1 MQPKQIPFI
10 KLALFISALVA
21 FVPVSPKLPTTSL
34 DGSWA
39 FGLNQAVAQ
48 GLAFGRDIIFTLG
61 PYAAI
66 YTKCYHPATELMML
80 AGSLYL
86 ACSYWFCLRYL
97 LKNVSWIWGLG
108 YILVLVAMV
117 CSSDSLF
124 FSYALIAGL
133 ASCKIVFD
141 ESFTNKNYLR
151 LVLFFAPFGLLA
163 LIKGTFLIE
172 CFSTMLIC
180 SLFFI
185 ADKKYFAAFLSWT
198 FVLISTC
205 IFWLA
210 CGQSLI
216 DLPSY
221 LSVTITMAASFSQA
235 MSDDF
240 SYLEMALYGFNSLL
254 LLLVVGGVGHS
265 SLQSLS
271 LAQCR
276 KMTVP
281 NSLLRY
287 AFLILYAVF
296 LFISFKSG
304 FTRHYGHAVIAATS
318 LLFAAL
324 ILPFCIKSR
333 LILPLMIYTLGTS
346 YFIESQNSISFLVNA
361 PANYSSF
368 WHGMTHWFKDP
379 LWMQRDYQLA
389 LGYLKNQA
397 NIPLLPGTTDIYS
410 ANQTHLIASGNA
422 WSPRPIFQSY
432 SVFTAAFAQ
441 ANRRHLETK
450 QGPDSIFFNLQAI
463 DNRFP
468 SLEDGASWPILL
480 NHYHIAK
487 IYDQFLLL
495 QKNNSARVRQKK
507 LIKEHHVLGE
517 IVQLPVN
524 NSLVFVSM
532 DITPNVFG
540 TIASILLAPA
550 TLAINLELSNGTK
563 TSYKLIPS
571 MARSK
576 FLLSPLVENT
586 QDFALLFHETSL
598 SSKRVISF
606 SISTLGGWQW
616 VDDYELQYV
625 VYL

>member
-10 KLALFISALVA
+10 KLTLFISALVA

-86 ACSYWFCLRYL
+86 ACSYCYCLRYL
-97 LKNVSWIWGLG
+97 LKDASWIWSLG
-108 YILVLVAMV
+108 YMLVLVALV

-133 ASCKIVFD
+133 ACCKMVLD
-141 ESFTNKNYLR
+141 ESFTHKNYVS
-151 LVLFFAPFGLLA
+151 LVLFLAPFGLLA

-172 CFSTMLIC
+172 CFCTTLIC

-185 ADKKYFAAFLSWT
+185 ADKKYFAAFLSCI

-205 IFWLA
+205 IFWLV

-216 DLPSY
+216 YLPNY
-221 LSVTITMAASFSQA
+221 LSANITMAASFSQA
-235 MSDDF
+235 MSDNF
-240 SYLEMALYGFNSLL
+240 SYLEMALYGLNSLL
-254 LLLVVGGVGHS
+254 FLLVIGGAGNPLRPGERRTMS
-265 SLQSLS
+265 
-271 LAQCR
+271 
-276 KMTVP
+276 VP
-281 NSLLRY
+281 NSLLRF
-287 AFLILYAVF
+287 ATLILYAVF

-304 FTRHYGHAVIAATS
+304 FTRHYGHAVIAGTS

-333 LILPLMIYTLGTS
+333 LLIPLVIYTLGTS
-346 YFIESQNSISFLVNA
+346 YFIESQNGIAFLVNA

-368 WHGMTHWFKDP
+368 WHGLTNWFKDP

-389 LGYLKNQA
+389 LSYLKNQA

-410 ANQTHLIASGNA
+410 ANQTHLIASGNV

-441 ANRRHLETK
+441 ANRHHLETK
-450 QGPDSIFFNLQAI
+450 QSPDSIFFNLQAI

-480 NHYHIAK
+480 SHYHIAK
-487 IYDQFLLL
+487 MYDQFLLL
-495 QKNNSARVRQKK
+495 QKSKLAKIQQKK
-507 LIKEHHVLGE
+507 LIKERHVLGE
-517 IVQLPVN
+517 LVQLPAN
-524 NSLVFVSM
+524 NSLVYVSM
-532 DITPNVFG
+532 DIKPSFFG

-550 TLAINLELSNGTK
+550 TIAINLELTNGSK

-586 QDFALLFHETSL
+586 QDFALLFNEASL
-598 SSKRVISF
+598 SSKQVRSF
-606 SISTLGGWQW
+606 SISTLGDWQW
-616 VDDYELQYV
+616 VKDYELRYFV
-625 VYL
+625 LKKKLA